1 MQGKLKEITNERI
14 GRLWG
19 LLRWFFAKGYNTIA
33 VKDLQFASVS
43 WFVLAWLAL
52 KWIPPRLGWSLA
64 MYAVEIIS
72 YLGSWSCVTNLVVG
86 LCVWSKSFKGK
97 ATLQT
102 KTIVDVVAHLLTSP
116 KTGRRPKD
124 SCWWKKNQEK
134 SHIWPVV
141 IYDNIW
147 LCNCNCTDA
156 KQWAPPLQYCHGWE
170 SAWRR
175 KSLENKKKEKKQA
188 KQT

>member
-1 MQGKLKEITNERI
+1 MQGKLKEISNERK

-19 LLRWFFAKGYNTIA
+19 LLRWFCQR
-33 VKDLQFASVS
+33 LQYDCTER
-43 WFVLAWLAL
+43 
-52 KWIPPRLGWSLA
+52 PPVRLGILVCSGL
-64 MYAVEIIS
+64 VCSEVDTTSIGLIIS
-72 YLGSWSCVTNLVVG
+72 YVCCWDHQLFVQLKLCNKPGRWSLRVVKVFQG
-86 LCVWSKSFKGK
+86 QGNSAKKE
-97 ATLQT
+97 
-102 KTIVDVVAHLLTSP
+102 IVDVVAHIIHLPKNWSTPKRFLLM
-116 KTGRRPKD
+116 
-124 SCWWKKNQEK
+124 KKNQEK